1 MSQIDVAPTLLDA
14 CRITPPASFQGRSVM
29 PLLARQVE
37 KWPNEVFIQ
46 ISESMTGRVL
56 RTPEWV
62 YVVAQPD
69 GKSQASSSQYE
80 EYQLYNLYSDPHE
93 LVNLAGRRSEYRH
106 KASRVAARAHRC
118 ENLARSSLST
128 G

>member
-1 MSQIDVAPTLLDA
+1 MVMAGPSFNRSLSIEELVSQIDVAPTLLDA

-56 RTPEWV
+56 RTPE
-62 YVVAQPD
+62 
-69 GKSQASSSQYE
+69 
-80 EYQLYNLYSDPHE
+80 
-93 LVNLAGRRSEYRH
+93 
-106 KASRVAARAHRC
+106 
-118 ENLARSSLST
+118 
-128 G
+128 